1 MKQFEAEDKQFIKM
15 TTSPMPGLIIS
26 LSIPTII
33 SMLVTS
39 IYNMTDTFFVSNLG
53 TSATGAVGIVF
64 SVMALI
70 QAIGFML
77 GSGSGNIVS
86 RLLGKQDEEGANQVA
101 STGFFLALALGALL
115 MFFGLLFLDPFM
127 RLLGATETILPY
139 ARDYAKYIL
148 LGAPIMCASFVLN
161 NLLRGQGQASL
172 AMIGITFGGILNI
185 VLDPILI
192 FTFDMGISG
201 AAIATV
207 ISQAISFSILLY
219 FFLARK
225 SVVRLSVRKISYKFH
240 IHKNIL
246 SNGFPS
252 LCRQG
257 LASLAAIALNINA
270 GFHGDAAVAAMSVV
284 SRIFM
289 LIVSVMI
296 GFGQGFMPVVGF
308 NYGAGKYGR
317 VKEAF
322 WFSVKTGLVF
332 MTILSLCGFI
342 FSEQLI
348 GLFGKEDAR
357 VMAIGV
363 LACRLQCIALPLQPV
378 MVLSNMLFQSIGKS
392 WQASLLSSARQGI
405 YFLPLIIILPRIF
418 GVLGVQMTQPIA
430 DLLTFITCFP
440 FLIRLFRE
448 LDKNSLNQN
457 HIENRSAPDT

>member
-1 MKQFEAEDKQFIKM
+1 MKPFEADDKQYVKM
-15 TTSPMPGLIIS
+15 TTGSISKLIIS

-39 IYNMTDTFFVSNLG
+39 IYNMADTFFVSKLG

-86 RLLGKQDEEGANQVA
+86 RLLGRQDEEGADQVA

-115 MFFGLLFLDPFM
+115 MIFGLLFLNPFM

-139 ARDYAKYIL
+139 ARDYAQYIL
-148 LGAPIMCASFVLN
+148 FGAPIMCASFVLN
-161 NLLRGQGQASL
+161 NLLRGQGRASL
-172 AMIGITFGGILNI
+172 AMIGIAFGGVLNI
-185 VLDPILI
+185 ILDPVLI
-192 FTFDMGISG
+192 FTFEMGISG
-201 AAIATV
+201 AAVATLISQV
-207 ISQAISFSILLY
+207 ISFLILLY
-219 FFLARK
+219 FFMAGK
-225 SVVRLSVRKISYKFH
+225 SIVRLSIRKISYEFH
-240 IHKNIL
+240 ICKSIL

-257 LASLAAIALNINA
+257 LASLATIALNINA
-270 GFHGDAAVAAMSVV
+270 GFYGDAAVAAMSVV

-308 NYGAGKYGR
+308 NYGAGKYRR

-332 MTILSLCGFI
+332 MTFLSLCGFL

-348 GLFGKEDAR
+348 GLFRKDDAQ

-363 LACRLQCIALPLQPV
+363 LACRLQCIVLPLQPV

-440 FLIRLFRE
+440 FLIKLFKE
-448 LDKNSLNQN
+448 LNEKELYQN
-457 HIENRSAPDT
+457 HIKDCSATDT

>member
-1 MKQFEAEDKQFIKM
+1 MEQFEAEDKQFINM
-15 TTSPMPGLIIS
+15 TTSPIPKLIIS

-39 IYNMTDTFFVSNLG
+39 IYNMADTFFVSKLG

-77 GSGSGNIVS
+77 GAGSGNIVS
-86 RLLGKQDEEGANQVA
+86 RLLGKQDEEGADQVA
-101 STGFFLALALGALL
+101 ATGFFLALGLGALL
-115 MFFGLLFLDPFM
+115 MLLGLLFLNPFM

-139 ARDYAKYIL
+139 AKDYARYIL
-148 LGAPIMCASFVLN
+148 FGAPIMCASFVLN
-161 NLLRGQGQASL
+161 NLLRGQGRASL
-172 AMIGITFGGILNI
+172 AMIGIAFGGVLNI
-185 VLDPILI
+185 ILDPILI

-201 AAIATV
+201 AAIATLISQV
-207 ISQAISFSILLY
+207 ISFFILLY
-219 FFLARK
+219 FFVTGK
-225 SVVRLSVRKISYKFH
+225 SIVRLSARKISFKFH
-240 IHKNIL
+240 VHKNIMK
-246 SNGFPS
+246 NGFPS

-257 LASLAAIALNINA
+257 LASLATIALNVNA

-296 GFGQGFMPVVGF
+296 GFGQGFMPVAGF

-317 VKEAF
+317 VRAAF
-322 WFSVKTGLVF
+322 WFSVKAGLVF
-332 MTILSLCGFI
+332 MTILSLGGFI

-348 GLFGKEDAR
+348 GLFRKEDAK
-357 VMAIGV
+357 VMAIGI
-363 LACRLQCIALPLQPV
+363 LACRLQCLALPLQPV
-378 MVLSNMLFQSIGKS
+378 MVLTNMLFQSIGKS

-440 FLIRLFRE
+440 FLIKLFKE
-448 LDKNSLNQN
+448 LK
-457 HIENRSAPDT
+457 ENEALQVNNPDPINR